1 MVRTRIAQGTARGS
15 ACQLGQQSA
24 VGSLEPGK
32 QASFVILPRNRFEL
46 EVESISDVNLEAMFL
61 DGSIV
66 TGKLYPGLLAS
77 HC

>member
-1 MVRTRIAQGTARGS
+1 MVRTRIAQGTALGS

-32 QASFVILPRNRFEL
+32 QASSVILPRNRFEV
-46 EVESISDVNLEAMFL
+46 EVESISDVSLEVMFP
-61 DGSIV
+61 DGNIV